1 MSEFPETCPKCGA
14 AWDPGGER
22 SCWNCGHDLP
32 GAEVVPMPEPDA
44 SRRQR
49 GRKASASRP
58 EPGRER
64 QPAPKPVPQV
74 VRLAGV
80 KPERVDWLWPGYLP
94 LGKVATLDGDPD
106 LGKSVITLDLAARVS
121 TGSPMPD
128 GADPV
133 KGAVLL
139 LSAEDG
145 LADTIRPRLDAAG
158 GDPDRVITITGVT
171 DYDLDGKIIN
181 RAVELPRDLP
191 HVEQVITRA
200 EVVLVVVDVL
210 MAYLSGTVNAH
221 RDQDVR
227 RALHPLA
234 SMADRTGCCVL
245 VIRHLNKS
253 GGQHAIY
260 RGGGSIGIVGASR
273 AAFMVGADPDDSTG
287 QTRVLAPVK
296 TNLAERPPS
305 LAYRLVPDVLH
316 GCVRVDWQGTTER
329 RAADLLAA
337 DDDEARDEKTA
348 AGEAADWLIGF
359 LRDQGAEARSAD
371 IKKAARGAGIPE
383 RTLQRGRVK
392 ARVRIATSGFP
403 ATSVWRLPDDYGEL
417 SSRAET
423 PSVVPPVPSPS
434 NGATGT
440 TGASNTAGEHGE
452 SPALGLATSGEETTP

>member
-1 MSEFPETCPKCGA
+1 MTGRDGSACACGVLLDPDGVCRNPEHASMAP
-14 AWDPGGER
+14 ER
-22 SCWNCGHDLP
+22 R
-32 GAEVVPMPEPDA
+32 EPE
-44 SRRQR
+44 RRR
-49 GRKASASRP
+49 ARSRP
-58 EPGRER
+58 EPER
-64 QPAPKPVPQV
+64 QPAPKPVPHV

-128 GADPV
+128 GAQPV

-158 GDPDRVITITGVT
+158 GDPGNVITITGVT
-171 DYDLDGKIIN
+171 DHDLDGKAIT
-181 RAVELPRDLP
+181 RPVELPRDLP
-191 HVEQVITRA
+191 HVEQVITRGG
-200 EVVLVVVDVL
+200 VVLVVVDVL
-210 MAYLSGTVNAH
+210 MAYLSGAVNAH

-234 SMADRTGCCVL
+234 TMADRTGCCVL

-273 AAFMVGADPDDSTG
+273 AAFMVGADPDDSSG

-305 LAYRLVPDVLH
+305 LAYRLAPDELH
-316 GCVRVDWQGTTER
+316 GCVRVSWLGTTER
-329 RAADLLAA
+329 RAGDLLAA

-348 AGEAADWLIGF
+348 AGEAAEWLIGF
-359 LRDQGAEARSAD
+359 LHDQGTEARSAD

-392 ARVRIATSGFP
+392 AKVRIRTSGFP
-403 ATSVWRLPDDYGEL
+403 PTTVWYLPDDYGEL
-417 SSRAET
+417 PSRPEQA
-423 PSVVPPVPSPS
+423 PFVPTMPNPS
-434 NGATGT
+434 NGAIGTNGGSDPTGK
-440 TGASNTAGEHGE
+440 HGE
-452 SPALGLATSGEETTP
+452 SSRPGDYR